1 MYSGILLS
9 EVRTC
14 WFKSLHCKPV
24 TGGKDNCIIEIL
36 NSFWPF
42 LYFHNVLLDAF
53 FQIKFFM
60 ILAVFPS
67 VKRVGGAH
75 IRVIAP
81 GQHSSIRG
89 NGATVVS
96 RWQHLACLHVHFWE
110 PVLSSSAWI
119 LLSHTQ
125 KRFCV
130 WLSKPFLCV
139 TQQNSGP
146 RTKNW
151 FLKVHM

>member
-14 WFKSLHCKPV
+14 WFKSLHCKSV
-24 TGGKDNCIIEIL
+24 TGGKDDCMIEIL

-42 LYFHNVLLDAF
+42 LYFHNVLLDTF
-53 FQIKFFM
+53 FQIKFFI

-67 VKRVGGAH
+67 VKRVGWAH

-81 GQHSSIRG
+81 GQHSSIRR

-96 RWQHLACLHVHFWE
+96 RWQHCVRLTGPKFE
-110 PVLSSSAWI
+110 PQTFRSRDERVPARP
-119 LLSHTQ
+119 T
-125 KRFCV
+125 
-130 WLSKPFLCV
+130 
-139 TQQNSGP
+139 G
-146 RTKNW
+146 
-151 FLKVHM
+151 